1 MIKASRKG
9 AAAASFFGS
18 SSSLRRKNLELAKRE
33 IIVKDR
39 KSLDIKR

>member
-1 MIKASRKG
+1 MVKASRRG

-18 SSSLRRKNLELAKRE
+18 SSSLRRKHLESTKR

-39 KSLDIKR
+39 KV